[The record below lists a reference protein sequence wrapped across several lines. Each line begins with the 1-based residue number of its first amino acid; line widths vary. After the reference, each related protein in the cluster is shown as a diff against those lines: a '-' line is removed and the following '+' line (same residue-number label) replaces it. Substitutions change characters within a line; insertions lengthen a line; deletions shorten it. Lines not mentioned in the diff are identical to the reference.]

1 MAKLTLNTIGS
12 RYGSID
18 ALNDN
23 FDIIEQAFEN
33 TLSRDGTGPNTLE
46 ATLDANSQRIV
57 NLPDPVNNTEPATK
71 GWVLAQPNQ
80 AAASAAAAAISEANA
95 EAAAE
100 QVVDWEWKDEWA
112 TGVLYKVNNII
123 AVPSGTY
130 EGWSFICVV
139 EHTAGATFST
149 DFSAGK
155 WDVLAKRGAAGAGT
169 GDMLA
174 ANNLSELT
182 NVTAARTNL
191 GVPSTTGTN
200 ASGSWGIDITGSAAK
215 LSTASGSA
223 PSYSARAWVSFNGAA
238 NSNATGTYTQSG
250 TLVTVTINGH
260 GYVSGQTAQL
270 DFTSG
275 TAVDGAYTVTV
286 TGLDT
291 FTVTQASRTT
301 SGNVTDLRNTIRSSG
316 NVSSISDNGTGL
328 YTIHLTTAMAD
339 TNYAVVASTTIPGTV
354 TKPGFVAIYAEPASG
369 SWSPVAPTST
379 SFKLAVYNDGGASA
393 DAQYITAALFR

>member
-80 AAASAAAAAISEANA
+80 AASSASAAAASAAAAAVSEVNA

-112 TGVLYKVNNII
+112 TGVLYKVNNIVAI
-123 AVPSGTY
+123 PSGTY
-130 EGWSFICVV
+130 EGWSFVCIVD
-139 EHTAGATFST
+139 HTSGATFSD

-155 WDVLAKRGAAGAGT
+155 WSILAKRGSAGAGT

-182 NVTAARTNL
+182 NYTAARTNL
-191 GVPSTTGTN
+191 GLIIGTNVPSPTGTGASGTWNISISGNAATATSASNAVSIAQGATGFERIVGKAAKRIADFPAITVSASDTYRAEAGSNYAIVTPSTTSTAN
-200 ASGSWGIDITGSAAK
+200 PPTVVAVRYTIAQYTGSMRFKVRHGISDGFTSRLNLYKNGTLVQAYTTTTSADRTNDVSIVPGDVIEWRH
-215 LSTASGSA
+215 ST
-223 PSYSARAWVSFNGAA
+223 
-238 NSNATGTYTQSG
+238 SNATASSVVSTS
-250 TLVTVTINGH
+250 TLFS
-260 GYVSGQTAQL
+260 YAPSVSAS
-270 DFTSG
+270 D
-275 TAVDGAYTVTV
+275 AY
-286 TGLDT
+286 
-291 FTVTQASRTT
+291 
-301 SGNVTDLRNTIRSSG
+301 
-316 NVSSISDNGTGL
+316 
-328 YTIHLTTAMAD
+328 
-339 TNYAVVASTTIPGTV
+339 TTIP
-354 TKPGFVAIYAEPASG
+354 
-369 SWSPVAPTST
+369 
-379 SFKLAVYNDGGASA
+379 L
-393 DAQYITAALFR
+393 YIPQSQI